1 MNKEHGSIQVDDDW
15 LTTQDGASLIS
26 SSPISV
32 PTTRLISLVIRLS
45 AARTGQPNRGD
56 IYVGNSSAAVD
67 RLFTVFSDEIAY
79 FRVNKGGAYL
89 GTGIPMAADQPL
101 VLTAN
106 ISPDRQDIWLNETLV
121 SSSDSFV
128 EPNLG
133 PLTLSLY
140 GVDYAFV
147 GIWSGE
153 TIPSDPTAV
162 IAAVMQEFGIPT
174 N

>member
-1 MNKEHGSIQVDDDW
+1 M
-15 LTTQDGASLIS
+15 
-26 SSPISV
+26 
-32 PTTRLISLVIRLS
+32 PT
-45 AARTGQPNRGD
+45 
-56 IYVGNSSAAVD
+56 
-67 RLFTVFSDEIAY
+67 
-79 FRVNKGGAYL
+79 
-89 GTGIPMAADQPL
+89 DQPL

-106 ISPDRQDIWLNETLV
+106 ISPDSQDIWLNESLV
-121 SSSDSFV
+121 SSSDSLV

-147 GIWSGE
+147 GLWSE
-153 TIPSDPTAV
+153 QTIPSDPPAV

>member
-1 MNKEHGSIQVDDDW
+1 M
-15 LTTQDGASLIS
+15 TTQDGARLIS

-32 PTTRLISLVIRLS
+32 PTSRLISLVIRLS
-45 AARTGQPNRGD
+45 SLRTGQPNRGD
-56 IYVGNSSAAVD
+56 IYVGDSSASVD
-67 RLFTVFSDEIAY
+67 RLFTVFSDETAY

-89 GTGIPMAADQPL
+89 STGVPMPTDQPL

-106 ISPDRQDIWLNETLV
+106 ISPDSQDIWLNESLV
-121 SSSDSFV
+121 SSSDSLV

-147 GIWSGE
+147 GLWSE
-153 TIPSDPTAV
+153 QTIPSDPTAV